1 MVRRGGLEL
10 ACRREAAEAPLI
22 EPLAAQPDTPRKLT
36 GPGTHRIQ
44 QFRHGA
50 SLQDVPGCSGA
61 ERLRRQVRA
70 LVHGETKR
78 YPFGCSVKVASPNQY
93 PAKAEILDY
102 FCEVREISR
111 RRLEETTES
120 DFERAVHDDHYG
132 QLTVSQVWGGV
143 ITSFAWHAGQ
153 IAQTNRL
160 LGRA

>member
-1 MVRRGGLEL
+1 MNTMAKLVWDGLEFRKPAML
-10 ACRREAAEAPLI
+10 RLV
-22 EPLAAQPDTPRKLT
+22 EPLSEEEMLWHPPNQGNSISWQLW
-36 GPGTHRIQ
+36 HI
-44 QFRHGA
+44 
-50 SLQDVPGCSGA
+50 A
-61 ERLRRQVRA
+61 EVEDNWVRA
-70 LVHGETKR
+70 LLHGEPKR
-78 YPFGCSVKVASPNQY
+78 YPFGCSVRIASPNQY
-93 PAKAEILDY
+93 PSKAEILEY

-120 DFERAVHDDHYG
+120 DFERTVEDGHYG